1 MTPKAHFEAVWD
13 RCAQLAALH
22 AYLAKNVSS
31 ILPLDELLRAEWVAR
46 VSALDLYIHELV
58 AQRMLATFERR
69 RPPSPA
75 YLRFQLSNET
85 LDRIRA
91 AATPSDASAAFD
103 LEVRNQL
110 TSHTYQDPDKIAC
123 AVRLCSEIELWNEVA
138 LNLGATPSTKVDE
151 AKSLKKM
158 LSLMVRRRNQIIHEG
173 DVQPSPLREPWPIN
187 QADVAFVAAQIEM
200 IVRAIDAVA

>member
-1 MTPKAHFEAVWD
+1 M
-13 RCAQLAALH
+13 
-22 AYLAKNVSS
+22 
-31 ILPLDELLRAEWVAR
+31 
-46 VSALDLYIHELV
+46 
-58 AQRMLATFERR
+58 
-69 RPPSPA
+69 
-75 YLRFQLSNET
+75 
-85 LDRIRA
+85 
-91 AATPSDASAAFD
+91 
-103 LEVRNQL
+103 
-110 TSHTYQDPDKIAC
+110 
-123 AVRLCSEIELWNEVA
+123 RLCSEIELWNEVA